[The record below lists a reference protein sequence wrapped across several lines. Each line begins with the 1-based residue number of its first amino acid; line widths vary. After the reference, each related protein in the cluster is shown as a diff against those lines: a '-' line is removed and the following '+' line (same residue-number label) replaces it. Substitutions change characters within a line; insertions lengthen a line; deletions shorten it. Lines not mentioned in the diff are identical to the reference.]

1 MRTLP
6 FNLTGH
12 PALALPIGTSGGLPI
27 GLQIVGRAFD
37 EAQVCRAGHALEAT
51 LANAPSGL

>member
-12 PALALPIGTSGGLPI
+12 PATSLPCGMAGGLPSACRSSAAI
-27 GLQIVGRAFD
+27 ATKLA
-37 EAQVCRAGHALEAT
+37 EA
-51 LANAPSGL
+51 